1 MRDQLFSAKLAAAGC
16 GFAERMRED
25 AAALALL
32 GEKLQAQA
40 DASDVLEPLQ
50 KCAHKL
56 AGAAG
61 VFDFPEV
68 SEAAAMLE
76 DAVIER
82 RSGKRNPGR
91 VESSIGA
98 LLKLIACV

>member
-32 GEKLQAQA
+32 GARLQAQA
-40 DASDVLEPLQ
+40 DASDVLESLQ

-61 VFDFPEV
+61 VFNFPEV
-68 SEAAAMLE
+68 SKAAAVLE

-82 RSGKRNPGR
+82 RCGNRNPGQ
-91 VESSIGA
+91 VESRIGA
-98 LLKLIACV
+98 LLQRIA